1 MKALST
7 IVSVIVVLAASVS
20 LAVFSLSSQYRLYK
34 PAVASGGAT
43 SAGATYRQ
51 SSLVSQTAVGATGS
65 AGYVIH
71 HGFWGG
77 PGTSVTAID
86 EAVEDLPRAFDLG
99 DAYPN
104 PFNPATRVR
113 FELPEPA
120 RTRLLIYN
128 LKGQLVRTLLD
139 ETRPAGR
146 YEMLW
151 NGRDDD
157 GSVVASGTYLLRM
170 SAGDY
175 AARRKLTLLK

>member
-1 MKALST
+1 MKAVST
-7 IVSVIVVLAASVS
+7 IVSVIVVLVASVS
-20 LAVFSLSSQYRLYK
+20 LAVFSLSGQYRLYK
-34 PAVASGGAT
+34 PAVASGGTIST
-43 SAGATYRQ
+43 SATYRQ

-77 PGTSVTAID
+77 PGTSVTAVD
-86 EAVEDLPRAFDLG
+86 DPGTDLPVTFDLG

-113 FELPEPA
+113 FALPEPA

-139 ETRPAGR
+139 EMRPPGR
-146 YEMLW
+146 FELLW